1 MLDVETVDMDRQGAE
16 SLAQFCIAQR
26 NAFDAQQWLARGDT
40 DGKALALAAK
50 YLSMTSWYGHEA
62 ELEGIA
68 VRIYAD
74 VGDSLFK
81 ESRSLEFDLPHFS
94 TTVRLGIAQLRDR
107 RPPPDAAA
115 AR

>member
-1 MLDVETVDMDRQGAE
+1 MDRQDAE
-16 SLAQFCIAQR
+16 SLAQFCIDQR
-26 NAFDAQQWLARGDT
+26 NAFDAQQWLARRET

-68 VRIYAD
+68 VKVYAS
-74 VGDSLFK
+74 VGDSLFT
-81 ESRSLEFDLPHFS
+81 ESKSIEFDLPHFS
-94 TTVRLGIAQLRDR
+94 TTVRLGVAQQRDR
-107 RPPPDAAA
+107 RPPPGAA